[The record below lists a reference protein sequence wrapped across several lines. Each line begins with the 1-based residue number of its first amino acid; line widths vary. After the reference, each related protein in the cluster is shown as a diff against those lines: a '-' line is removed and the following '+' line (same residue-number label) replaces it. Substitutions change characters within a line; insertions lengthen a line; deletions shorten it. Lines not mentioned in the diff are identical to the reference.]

1 MQSKDARFIETL
13 KVPIS
18 TMNDKSGGEK
28 QGGGRPPFWEMVF
41 WWTRKP
47 LIGARAVIAASLLPE
62 EIDVNEFMRITK
74 LLEKTPHR
82 YSPNLDQW
90 KKYFEGK
97 KLLDPF
103 AGFGSIPLEGLRLG
117 LQVTA
122 SELLP
127 TAYIFLKAVLDYPV
141 RYGDKLAEDVKKW
154 GDWITENL
162 RKDSDIKELYEGDVA
177 VYIGTWEVKCPHCA
191 RWTPLVGNWWLARV
205 KNKEGYK
212 RLAYMDYERGK
223 DGIKIK
229 VVDVN
234 RDIRKKWQEKENA
247 LMKGAKVSSGRGE
260 IVAGGKTYKVPSSN
274 LNSRRQQATCLNCGS
289 LIRFVDEEGSHYTEK
304 KEVAKDERNELE
316 WYVKWALKKYHQGDE
331 GYARQRLLVKVK
343 TVDKDLVFEPC
354 NEKDNEKLDK
364 AKEKIRELE
373 KKGDV
378 DIPYEHLQPYGG
390 ATLGDIHKI
399 FINWHS
405 LFNPRQLFTLVK
417 LAKLIREA
425 GKKVEEEKK
434 KQGWSEKEARGY
446 AEGVATYLGVA
457 LVRYVDYNTIV
468 TVWNPGG
475 QLPAQVAHSLS
486 MRGIAMQ
493 WNWGDVSP
501 YIGMSGTGGWIK
513 NLNSLHSRVVPYF
526 TSTSFLSSS
535 NRKIEENL
543 DNNSKSII
551 LLDDA
556 TTLSKVNE
564 KYDVI
569 VTDPPYAD
577 DVAYTEL
584 SDFYYVWLK
593 RALSDVDNG
602 KLVPRFHPEVFFKK
616 IGTRYVEIKTQWQEF
631 AKREV
636 SEYPARF
643 LDSGN
648 PKKKAR
654 EHFQNLLTQSFIAM
668 RNHLKEN
675 GLLVT
680 YYAHTSPEAWASLLE
695 AGWKG
700 AKAKVTNAF
709 PLTTESAQRV
719 TARGKLALD
728 TSIVVVWRIEEQ
740 KEEKNILDLKDR
752 IINSAK
758 NRTKGLI
765 RQGYVGRDVLVG
777 AMASALGIVTEHKDL
792 YDGKGDLS
800 VGKLL
805 TEYVYPFTAMGI
817 VESLR
822 EMAKVGEIKSPEIL
836 FYLLVKALF
845 GSKEKM
851 IDKKMDRNDI
861 NLLKIST
868 KVNPN
873 KLIGD
878 CVIKKIKGEYIL
890 QEPTSSE
897 ILFLEAFLRE
907 KRGINPGKVKLRN
920 SLDALHLL
928 EYYSVIFGE
937 KKFKERWQEL
947 KEKYPSEL
955 EEAFSLAKILSQIL
969 PDVDCEKSLAGEF
982 ARKIEDRPKS
992 TQLEFGGILK
1002 WE

>member
-1 MQSKDARFIETL
+1 MQSKDVRFIETL

-141 RYGDKLAEDVKKW
+141 RYGDKLVEDVKKW
-154 GDWITENL
+154 GNWITENL

-260 IVAGGKTYKVPSSN
+260 IVAGGKIYKVPSPN
-274 LNSRRQQATCLNCGS
+274 LDSRRQQATCLNCGS

-304 KEVAKDERNELE
+304 KEVAKDGRNELE

-331 GYARQRLLVKVK
+331 RYARQRLLVKVK

-364 AKEKIRELE
+364 AKKKIKELE
-373 KKGDV
+373 EKGDV
-378 DIPYEHLQPYGG
+378 DMPVEKLAPYGTVDAWLKPILCG
-390 ATLGDIHKI
+390 ITEWYKI
-399 FINWHS
+399 FNS
-405 LFNPRQLFTLVK
+405 RQLLTLVK

-425 GKKVEEEKK
+425 GKKVEEEKIK
-434 KQGWSEKEARGY
+434 ERWSEKEARCY
-446 AEGVATYLGVA
+446 AEAVTTYLGVA
-457 LVRYVDYNTIV
+457 LVRYVDDNCLSTMWYA
-468 TVWNPGG
+468 G
-475 QLPAQVAHSLS
+475 HSLPPAAVHALS
-486 MRGIAMQ
+486 LRGLAMT
-493 WNWGDVSP
+493 WNWGEPTPFVKL
-501 YIGMSGTGGWIK
+501 SGTLSWSMNISKVDKIIK
-513 NLNSLHSRVVPYF
+513 YLSPGEFDTRKTLNEEPRQL
-526 TSTSFLSSS
+526 
-535 NRKIEENL
+535 KIEVH
-543 DNNSKSII
+543 
-551 LLDDA
+551 LDDA

-569 VTDPPYAD
+569 VTDPPYAN

-593 RALSDVDNG
+593 RALSDVEDG
-602 KLVPRFHPEVFFKK
+602 KLVPRFHPEAFFKR
-616 IGTRYVEIKTQWQEF
+616 IGTKYVEVKTQWQEF
-631 AKREV
+631 AKKEV
-636 SEYPARF
+636 SINPGRF
-643 LDSGN
+643 IKDKN
-648 PKKKAR
+648 KKASGE
-654 EHFQNLLTQSFIAM
+654 EHFRTLLTQSFIAM
-668 RNHLKEN
+668 KNHLKED
-675 GLLVT
+675 GLIVT

-937 KKFKERWQEL
+937 KKSKERWQEL

-982 ARKIEDRPKS
+982 IRKIEDRPKP

>member
-1 MQSKDARFIETL
+1 MQSKDVRFIETL

-18 TMNDKSGGEK
+18 TINDKSGGEK

-141 RYGDKLAEDVKKW
+141 RYGDKLVEDVKKW
-154 GDWITENL
+154 GNWVTENL
-162 RKDSDIKELYEGDVA
+162 KEDEDIKELYEGDVA

-304 KEVAKDERNELE
+304 KEVAKDGRNELE

-331 GYARQRLLVKVK
+331 RYARQRLLVKVK

-354 NEKDNEKLDK
+354 NEKDNEKLEK
-364 AKEKIRELE
+364 AKERIGELI
-373 KKGDV
+373 DNRDT
-378 DIPYEHLQPYGG
+378 DIPIEKLAPYGTVDAWLKPILYG
-390 ATLGDIHKI
+390 ITEWYKI
-399 FINWHS
+399 
-405 LFNPRQLFTLVK
+405 FNPRQLLAFVK
-417 LAKLIREA
+417 LVRLIREA
-425 GKKVEEEKK
+425 GGKVEEEKIKEGWGK
-434 KQGWSEKEARGY
+434 KETREY
-446 AEGVATYLGVA
+446 AEGIMSYLSIGMCKVIN
-457 LVRYVDYNTIV
+457 YNSITTRWDSTWWKIGE
-468 TVWNPGG
+468 T
-475 QLPAQVAHSLS
+475 LS
-486 MRGIAMQ
+486 MRGITMN
-493 WNWGDVSP
+493 WNWCDINF
-501 YIGMSGTGGWIK
+501 IGGFIGSWIK
-513 NLNSLHSRVVPYF
+513 SKNSILGSIGYLNSNFNSSL
-526 TSTSFLSSS
+526 FLTEV
-535 NRKIEENL
+535 K
-543 DNNSKSII
+543 NNSKANIP
-551 LLDDA
+551 LDDA
-556 TTLSKVNE
+556 TILSKINE
-564 KYDVI
+564 NYDII
-569 VTDPPYAD
+569 VTDPPYAN

-602 KLVPRFHPEVFFKK
+602 KLVPRFHPEVFFKR
-616 IGTRYVEIKTQWQEF
+616 IGTKYVEVKTQWQEF

-636 SEYPARF
+636 STNAGRF
-643 LDSGN
+643 IN
-648 PKKKAR
+648 EENAKKKAR

-668 RNHLKEN
+668 KNHLKED
-675 GLLVT
+675 GLIVT

-728 TSIVVVWRIEEQ
+728 TSIVVVWRVEEQ
-740 KEEKNILDLKDR
+740 KEGKNILDLKDR
-752 IINSAK
+752 IINLAK

-765 RQGYVGRDVLVG
+765 KQGYVGRDVLVG

-805 TEYVYPFTAMGI
+805 TEYVYPFTTMGI

-928 EYYSVIFGE
+928 EYYSVIFDE

-982 ARKIEDRPKS
+982 VRKIEDRPKP